1 MKKHLMV
8 LDGLRGTAA
17 ISIVIFHF
25 QLVSF
30 DWAHPDALSLKHAY
44 LAVDF
49 FFCLSG
55 YVIGYAYDDRRDRMS
70 IVNFF
75 TVRLIRLHPMVV
87 MGIALGVLSYVFDPF
102 YGAVR
107 AAPWLQ
113 LPAVPLWKLT
123 ACAIAGL
130 LMIPSWAL
138 PNRFGSYFSLNVPSW
153 SLMWEYLAN
162 IAFALVLWRMKK
174 QVLMI
179 VVVLAAIAV
188 AVSAHTEGS
197 LSVGP
202 VWGQMSYALARTAFS
217 FCIGLL
223 LFRCGAAIRT
233 PFGFVSL
240 SVLMVALFLM
250 PFERLNWLY
259 ETVVVLVVF
268 PLIVAL
274 GAGAGTSDWIGKV
287 CQFSGRISYPIYAIH
302 FAFIMAFAN
311 YRWTRGIDVKALP
324 WVIAVLTGLVIL
336 ISYGLLIL
344 YDEPIRRKLNLS
356 RRELHGNPM
365 KSAGAA
371 YTDKET

>member
-30 DWAHPDALSLKHAY
+30 YWVHPDALWLRHAY

-55 YVIGYAYDDRRDRMS
+55 YVVAYAYDDRRDSMS
-70 IVNFF
+70 IVDFF

-102 YGAVR
+102 DIGLR
-107 AAPWLQ
+107 GIPWLGIR
-113 LPAVPLWKLT
+113 AVPLWKLM
-123 ACAIAGL
+123 ACALAGL
-130 LMIPSWAL
+130 FMIPSWPL
-138 PNRFGSYFSLNVPSW
+138 PNRFDSYFSLNVPSW

-162 IAFALVLWRMKK
+162 IAFALVLWRIKK
-174 QVLMI
+174 HVLMI
-179 VVVLAAIAV
+179 VVVLAAIAL

-202 VWGQMSYALARTAFS
+202 AWGQMSYAMVRTAFS
-217 FCIGLL
+217 FSMGLL

-268 PLIVAL
+268 PLMVAI
-274 GAGAGTSDWIGKV
+274 GAGAGPSNWIANV
-287 CQFSGRISYPIYAIH
+287 CHFTGRISYPIYAVH
-302 FAFIMAFAN
+302 FALIMVFAN
-311 YRWTRGIDVKALP
+311 YHWTHGFNLKTLP
-324 WVIAVLTGLVIL
+324 WVIAGLTGLVIL
-336 ISYGLLIL
+336 ISYGLLVL

-356 RRELHGNPM
+356 RRQLHRNPVN
-365 KSAGAA
+365 SAGAVF
-371 YTDKET
+371 TEKET